1 MLISTTTWD
10 RAALRKLDLDLE
22 KNDIANIGA
31 KLLMLFFRKQIPN
44 SFNLGLTCH
53 ERSEVSEI
61 EDRALGWGNNI
72 DNSWQARL
80 LISYPALKFSLDSLT
95 AFSKKQH
102 LDEIEIEIVTQ
113 VRLSDF
119 IAKYKSATSL
129 LYKTTTSLALSVQAQ
144 ALSFAE
150 NYICWKFF
158 GKSTNVEL
166 QSRVLVATAELLDSD
181 VVDLDNMIMR

>member
-1 MLISTTTWD
+1 
-10 RAALRKLDLDLE
+10 
-22 KNDIANIGA
+22 
-31 KLLMLFFRKQIPN
+31 
-44 SFNLGLTCH
+44 
-53 ERSEVSEI
+53 
-61 EDRALGWGNNI
+61 
-72 DNSWQARL
+72 
-80 LISYPALKFSLDSLT
+80 LKFSLDSLT

-150 NYICWKFF
+150 NYIC
-158 GKSTNVEL
+158 
-166 QSRVLVATAELLDSD
+166 
-181 VVDLDNMIMR
+181 